1 MAIQTE
7 FVNLSVSD
15 GTTMRAYVARPE
27 GAPKAG
33 MIVFQEI
40 FGINSHIRDVT
51 ERFAKQGY
59 LAIAPELFHRSGPGF
74 ECGYTEAEMGEAFK
88 HMGQATDA
96 GLAAD
101 IKATHEWLTKA
112 SSGLPIA
119 TIGYCMGGR
128 TSTLAAMTV
137 PLACSVSYYGGGIAP
152 SPFNPG
158 LLNRLKEVKS
168 PVLFF
173 WGGLDHFIQPEHVKM
188 VTDGMR
194 AAGKPFASVEFSDAD
209 HGFFCDQRGSYN
221 AAAASEA
228 WPLTLAY
235 LEQHTQKAA
244 KA

>member
-1 MAIQTE
+1 MPIKTE

-27 GAPKAG
+27 GAPRAG
-33 MIVFQEI
+33 LMVFQEI

-59 LAIAPELFHRSGPGF
+59 LAIAPELFHRTGPGF
-74 ECGYTEAEMGEAFK
+74 ECGYSEAEMGEAFK

-101 IKATHEWLTKA
+101 IKATYDWLQKNF
-112 SSGLPIA
+112 SSLPVA
-119 TIGYCMGGR
+119 AIGYCMGGR
-128 TSTLAAMTV
+128 TATLAAMTV
-137 PLACSVSYYGGGIAP
+137 PLACGISYYGGGIAP
-152 SPFNPG
+152 SQFNPG
-158 LLNRLKEVKS
+158 LLDRLKEIKA
-168 PVLFF
+168 PMLFF
-173 WGGLDHFIQPEHVKM
+173 WGGLDHFITPEDVKK

-221 AAAASEA
+221 ATAAAEA

-235 LEQHTQKAA
+235 LEQHTKKAA
-244 KA
+244 AA